1 MHLCSFFDLYN
12 LILSDAAA
20 FAVQVFLW
28 KLWLYNGQ
36 KSVPSSYNSVPFV
49 TVQLPVY
56 NEKYVVERLID
67 NIVLLDY
74 PKDKFEIHV
83 LDDSTDDTRVITQ
96 RKVDEY
102 QNKGFNIKLIT
113 RTDRTGYKAG
123 ALKEGMEK
131 AKANL

>member
-1 MHLCSFFDLYN
+1 M
-12 LILSDAAA
+12 DAQVTVKGTVKDENGTIVA
-20 FAVQVFLW
+20 FASAALINATDST
-28 KLWLYNGQ
+28 LCLLYTS
-36 KSVPSSYNSVPFV
+36 KSLPSSYNSVPFV

-67 NIVLLDY
+67 NIVLLNY

-113 RTDRTGYKAG
+113 
-123 ALKEGMEK
+123 LS
-131 AKANL
+131 LIHI